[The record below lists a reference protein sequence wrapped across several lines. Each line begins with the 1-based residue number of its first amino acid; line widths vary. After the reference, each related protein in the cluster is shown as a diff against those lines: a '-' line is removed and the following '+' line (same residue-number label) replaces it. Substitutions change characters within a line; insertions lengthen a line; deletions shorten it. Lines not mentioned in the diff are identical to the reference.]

1 MIRHATK
8 YDKTEIIK
16 MMCEFRDEAEFH
28 EVQGQDTIEST
39 EKLLDT
45 IFAGAGVVFYEEGKG
60 LLMGII
66 LPSIWC
72 DKIMVM
78 HELAWY
84 VRKEH
89 RNTSLGYRLFVSYM
103 NYGKLLKEQGRIK
116 YFTMT
121 KLDSSPALKYEK
133 YGFRKKDENWIQ

>member
-8 YDKTEIIK
+8 YDKTEIIE
-16 MMCEFRDEAEFH
+16 MLQEFRDEAEFH
-28 EVQGQDTIEST
+28 EVQGQDTVEST

-60 LLMGII
+60 LLIGII

-84 VRKEH
+84 VRKEQ
-89 RNTSLGYRLFVSYM
+89 RNTSLGYRLFVSYI